1 MPIMDNFGS
10 QFIDEATQSEHGL
23 MSANDKVKL
32 DNIKLD
38 DIKYIQNGLNEI
50 NEYIVPQVIYGI
62 KIDPTNP
69 DPNTSV
75 TYTDNATGFIPLKV
89 NQTTGECDYG
99 SWKDIIDNILGIKPC
114 LVKSNG
120 TVVTYLDPNDYNKTI
135 NGNTTDITGTL
146 GQVMI
151 RFKHTYY
158 KFSIDGDKIWFQISN
173 KQTDS
178 TWVDTAFATEDGI
191 GTIRD
196 EMFISAYE
204 SVQKNNILQ
213 SVSNDIPL
221 FKLSYEEIEEL
232 SKFGVFNMM
241 NITKKQFIIF
251 LGYLVT
257 KSIDLEGNIGKGNID
272 SANLL
277 ETGTMNTKGLF
288 YGKSTANEG
297 VKLFGI
303 ENLWGNQLK
312 YMHGIAQKLVYVLQ
326 EDGLS
331 IPEQHIYIKEFYPYN
346 NIEDF
351 DDVGKISPNISGY
364 ISSIKFISDS
374 IYLPDTM
381 IGSTS
386 TYFKSYFQNGESLNA
401 NHKLY
406 GLYGGSNV
414 YGDKAGSEFLLLAY
428 LDEQYVQAT
437 THIVY

>member
-114 LVKSNG
+114 LVKSDG

-151 RFKHTYY
+151 RFKHIYY

-272 SANLL
+272 SVNLL

-288 YGKSTANEG
+288 YGKSTTDEG